1 MFIIQYIANFV
12 FVNTFLGAHYLL
24 YLFYISAFIY
34 IGRSLLE
41 YFEKTGYLVYI
52 LKALQEYGSIRF
64 HKGVNFGSQRF

>member
-52 LKALQEYGSIRF
+52 LKAL
-64 HKGVNFGSQRF
+64 